1 MSAVKTSNQ
10 LVLEAIKLSNI
21 RNDLRDIHALAA
33 AAMRDEQNTKAVLR
47 TIVRISRE
55 AIYR

>member
-1 MSAVKTSNQ
+1 MTIKEVKDQ
-10 LVLEAIKLSNI
+10 LRLSDI
-21 RNDLRDIHALAA
+21 RNDLRDINALAA

>member
-10 LVLEAIKLSNI
+10 VVLEAIKLSNI
-21 RNDLRDIHALAA
+21 RNDLRDINALAA

-47 TIVRISRE
+47 TIVRISRD